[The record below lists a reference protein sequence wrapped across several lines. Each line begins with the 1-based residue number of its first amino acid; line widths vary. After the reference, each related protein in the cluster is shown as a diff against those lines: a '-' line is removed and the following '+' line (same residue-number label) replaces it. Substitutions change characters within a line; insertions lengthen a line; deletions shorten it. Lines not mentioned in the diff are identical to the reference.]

1 MNLFIDFSN
10 EKDHPSIH
18 DRYLSGRYSQTYPS
32 RKQDT
37 PEFFFPGTGIRTEER
52 DSVYIQ
58 ICILLR
64 WETPK
69 DHEAASIER
78 ICRGAFGKRSVQPEQ
93 IPDMK
98 QYSDIILYGDASS
111 PEAQQQLAEYLQQH
125 NSLKVQLSF
134 FDKRNDSTSKDEQA
148 IAYAEL
154 QKALFF
160 CQRKKIPLLF
170 VSLKGMIDDI
180 RFLNLL
186 EESHVDFRCIDFPW
200 FCKENLPLIKAVV
213 LYEKLEIR
221 INV

>member
-64 WETPK
+64 RETPK

-78 ICRGAFGKRSVQPEQ
+78 ICRGAFGKKERTTGTNTR
-93 IPDMK
+93 
-98 QYSDIILYGDASS
+98 Y
-111 PEAQQQLAEYLQQH
+111 EA
-125 NSLKVQLSF
+125 
-134 FDKRNDSTSKDEQA
+134 
-148 IAYAEL
+148 I
-154 QKALFF
+154 
-160 CQRKKIPLLF
+160 
-170 VSLKGMIDDI
+170 
-180 RFLNLL
+180 
-186 EESHVDFRCIDFPW
+186 
-200 FCKENLPLIKAVV
+200 
-213 LYEKLEIR
+213 
-221 INV
+221 

>member
-69 DHEAASIER
+69 DHEAASIEVFTCKKLLMTKKKLPVR
-78 ICRGAFGKRSVQPEQ
+78 FTG
-93 IPDMK
+93 
-98 QYSDIILYGDASS
+98 
-111 PEAQQQLAEYLQQH
+111 QH
-125 NSLKVQLSF
+125 FTIDKV
-134 FDKRNDSTSKDEQA
+134 
-148 IAYAEL
+148 
-154 QKALFF
+154 
-160 CQRKKIPLLF
+160 
-170 VSLKGMIDDI
+170 
-180 RFLNLL
+180 
-186 EESHVDFRCIDFPW
+186 
-200 FCKENLPLIKAVV
+200 LIKMQ
-213 LYEKLEIR
+213 
-221 INV
+221 